1 MKLKQKI
8 RTKLREVYGNFDSC
22 LEIEYENL
30 IIEKLLRGNWE
41 HKDRWATYNQL
52 VLELKNNIK
61 NTLKVKELQYRL
73 TEDVLSKNK
82 CLSVIEDIKNDSPE
96 LERLYNKI
104 LNF

>member
-1 MKLKQKI
+1 LDLKQKI
-8 RTKLREVYGNFDSC
+8 RAKLKEVYGDFDSH

-41 HKDRWATYNQL
+41 HKEEWATYNQL

-61 NTLKVKELQYRL
+61 NMLKVKELQYRL
-73 TEDVLSKNK
+73 TEDIFSKTS
-82 CLSVIEDIKNDSPE
+82 CLSIIEDIKNDSPE